1 MTLMKNL
8 FLIGL
13 VALIGVQCKSASD
26 EALMSPQGC
35 ASEKPTLIGSWTM
48 TEFRYYGGCCPVI
61 ADSSWKKAADN
72 SYFVEFTSDG
82 KLKVTDNTP
91 GVSNG
96 LIATIPAHLVTDYTF
111 DGKEITLTEQILGGS
126 LAYKK
131 VGVAKLT
138 TTELVLT
145 ILVGKEGETNARK
158 FIRSCQ

>member
-1 MTLMKNL
+1 MKNL

-13 VALIGVQCKSASD
+13 VALIEVQCKSTSQD
-26 EALMSPQGC
+26 ALLSPQGC
-35 ASEKPTLIGSWTM
+35 ASEKPTLIGPWAM

-61 ADSSWKKAADN
+61 VDSTWKKATDN

-96 LIATIPAHLVTDYTF
+96 LIAATPAHLVTDYTF
-111 DGKEITLTEQILGGS
+111 DGKEITLNEQILGGS

-131 VGVAKLT
+131 VGVSKLT